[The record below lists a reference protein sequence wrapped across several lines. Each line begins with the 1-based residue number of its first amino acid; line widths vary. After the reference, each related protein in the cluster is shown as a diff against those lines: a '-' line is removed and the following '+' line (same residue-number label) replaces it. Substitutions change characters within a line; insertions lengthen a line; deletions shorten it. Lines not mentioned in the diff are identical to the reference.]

1 MSKNKTIK
9 VNASIEDRMRVFANV
24 MIDKMLEDYW
34 NGTLKFEPKI
44 DKLRVSQNL
53 PNTIDYQYAL
63 AS

>member
-24 MIDKMLEDYW
+24 MIDKMLEDYR

-44 DKLRVSQNL
+44 DKLRTNQNL
-53 PNTIDYQYAL
+53 TSIIDYQYAL

>member
-24 MIDKMLEDYW
+24 MIDKIIEDYR

-44 DKLRVSQNL
+44 DKLRINQNL
-53 PNTIDYQYAL
+53 TSVIDYQYAL
-63 AS
+63 TS

>member
-24 MIDKMLEDYW
+24 MIDKMLEDYR

-44 DKLRVSQNL
+44 DKLRINQNL
-53 PNTIDYQYAL
+53 TSIIDYQYAL
-63 AS
+63 VS